1 MKITFDQHG
10 ISMPDVRAP
19 SFAKESVDARR
30 DVHISNQ
37 IVFDWLRATLY
48 QIPKEQRPEVTW
60 IIYGLETAMD
70 DDLRGT
76 YWPPETDLANRP
88 LKILLGWTTYD
99 EQQQKTE

>member
-48 QIPKEQRPEVTW
+48 KRPKEQRPEVTW
-60 IIYGLETAMD
+60 IVFGMETKMSD
-70 DDLRGT
+70 DMRLH
-76 YWPPETDLANRP
+76 YYPPETEMWERALS
-88 LKILLGWTTYD
+88 ILIGWD
-99 EQQQKTE
+99 NGEQQQKTS